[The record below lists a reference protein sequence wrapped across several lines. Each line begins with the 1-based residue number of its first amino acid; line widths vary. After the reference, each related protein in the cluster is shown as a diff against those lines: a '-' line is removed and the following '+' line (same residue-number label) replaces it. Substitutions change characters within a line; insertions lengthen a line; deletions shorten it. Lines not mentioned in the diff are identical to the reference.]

1 MNNTE
6 NMKNMV
12 VLKNLPSNI
21 VEEAIVILKPNIKL
35 KKADFVENKK
45 QNKKAEN
52 TNIKNSKK
60 YIVNEAEMIVSNY
73 LSKLEND
80 KKNNIKTNRKIEI
93 KYKRLKTLSVILG
106 IMLFVSV
113 VIR

>member
-1 MNNTE
+1 MNNIE

-35 KKADFVENKK
+35 KKIDFAENKK
-45 QNKKAEN
+45 NNKKAEN

-60 YIVNEAEMIVSNY
+60 YIINEAEMVVSNY
-73 LSKLEND
+73 LSTLENN
-80 KKNNIKTNRKIEI
+80 KKNHVKVNRKIEI
-93 KYKRLKTLSVILG
+93 KYKRLKTLSVVLG
-106 IMLFVSV
+106 IMLLVSV
-113 VIR
+113 LIR